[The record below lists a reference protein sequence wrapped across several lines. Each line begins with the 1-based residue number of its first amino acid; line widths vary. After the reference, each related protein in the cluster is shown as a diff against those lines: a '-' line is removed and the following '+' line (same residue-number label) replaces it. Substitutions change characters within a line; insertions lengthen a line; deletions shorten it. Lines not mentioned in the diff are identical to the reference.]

1 MLLMVAVAKP
11 DEAGALSGM
20 WGGDCG
26 TFSLGLINKKSKK
39 EQGIYIYISCS
50 VFFISSKFTVLVMTS
65 LFSYLRHSNSWLC
78 YFSDRDILGR
88 DK

>member
-1 MLLMVAVAKP
+1 MLLTVAVAKP

-39 EQGIYIYISCS
+39 EQGIYIYI
-50 VFFISSKFTVLVMTS
+50 FPVLCFLS
-65 LFSYLRHSNSWLC
+65 PLNSQSWL
-78 YFSDRDILGR
+78 
-88 DK
+88 